1 MGGRAALVKTIKASQ
16 EMYTILHHGKAS
28 CLIIFH
34 EKRLCTAKYDFTSF
48 SGRSKSWLILSNYSI
63 LTGPNPRCC
72 ALPGIGTTSGNFRRM
87 NGKLISGRLWNLLWR
102 RRAAMVVERFLI
114 FNSPQD
120 LPVVKQLDRGR
131 VNFLIKILSAGN
143 HTMTVWMRQGFD
155 LLV

>member
-1 MGGRAALVKTIKASQ
+1 
-16 EMYTILHHGKAS
+16 
-28 CLIIFH
+28 
-34 EKRLCTAKYDFTSF
+34 
-48 SGRSKSWLILSNYSI
+48 
-63 LTGPNPRCC
+63 
-72 ALPGIGTTSGNFRRM
+72 
-87 NGKLISGRLWNLLWR
+87 
-102 RRAAMVVERFLI
+102 MVVERFLI